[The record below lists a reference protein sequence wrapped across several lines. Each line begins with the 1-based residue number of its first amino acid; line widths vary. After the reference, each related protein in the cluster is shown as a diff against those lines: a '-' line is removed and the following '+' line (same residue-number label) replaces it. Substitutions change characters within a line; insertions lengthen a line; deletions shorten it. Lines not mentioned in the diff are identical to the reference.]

1 MKSWWSVGAGG
12 GGWSRAAVRR
22 RSADL
27 LLWATTA
34 APIGYAGVTP
44 PHSAYASALTA
55 GALLLL
61 AAAVAVSRR
70 WPVVALVV
78 VVLGS
83 LLDGNFLFAIP
94 VFSYLTGRRSA
105 TAVPAAVAF
114 AVLAA
119 GGTVLN
125 LGLLGTGAATWFLLA
140 SVLLFAGV
148 FPWLVGRYRRQQ
160 AVLADAGR
168 RHVEARD
175 RERRGA
181 AERIRLRERARIA
194 QEMHDS
200 LGHDLSLIA
209 LRAAALEVAG
219 DLAPWHRA
227 AAGELRASVAAATER
242 LHGIIGVLREPDGAA
257 TTRPADESVAEL
269 VDGAREAGMAVRL
282 DGADALAV
290 LSPMAAHTAHRVVRE
305 ALTNAARYA
314 PGAAVSVV
322 LHRDGDRLE
331 VAVVNAPPP
340 AGPLPGPPSTG
351 SGLLALAERVRLAGG
366 ALTTGHQDG
375 GGFAVRARL
384 PGATRAGDD
393 ALPLL
398 ATRAGADALP
408 PVAARPG
415 AFALPSRTGD
425 SGRAGGRWPVGGWLA
440 GEADEPGFPVASAT
454 GAGTDPS
461 DGGSPGERPS
471 PSPSRSA
478 TATEA
483 ERRLRDARRRVRLS
497 LLTALGAPA
506 GLALVLSLVYYP
518 VATAGTVLDDGAFA
532 RMPVG
537 AQRAE
542 LTGLPR
548 RQLAP
553 PAGTAR
559 PGCEH
564 YTDGNFPL
572 AQPTWRLCFVEGR
585 LVSKERIDG

>member
-1 MKSWWSVGAGG
+1 MKSWWSAGAGG

-27 LLWATTA
+27 LLWVTTA
-34 APIGYAGVTP
+34 APIAYALVTP
-44 PHSAYASALTA
+44 PHSGQATARLA

-61 AAAVAVSRR
+61 AGAVAASRR
-70 WPVVALVV
+70 WPVAALVV

-94 VFSYLTGRRSA
+94 VFAYLTGRRSA

-219 DLAPWHRA
+219 DLAPRHRA

-257 TTRPADESVAEL
+257 TVRPADESVAEL

-282 DGADALAV
+282 DGADALAR
-290 LSPMAAHTAHRVVRE
+290 LPPMAAHAAHRVVRE

-314 PGAAVSVV
+314 PGAAVTVV
-322 LHRDGDRLE
+322 LVRDGDQVE

-366 ALTTGHQDG
+366 ALTSGPCDG

-384 PGATRAGDD
+384 PVAE
-393 ALPLL
+393 PS
-398 ATRAGADALP
+398 GADAHP

-415 AFALPSRTGD
+415 VDALPPRTGD
-425 SGRAGGRWPVGGWLA
+425 PGPAGRWAVGGWPA
-440 GEADEPGFPVASAT
+440 GETDQPGFPVAPP
-454 GAGTDPS
+454 AGTDPS
-461 DGGSPGERPS
+461 DGGSPGELSGPS
-471 PSPSRSA
+471 KS
-478 TATEA
+478 ATEA

>member
-1 MKSWWSVGAGG
+1 MESCWSARAGVGR
-12 GGWSRAAVRR
+12 WSRAVVRR
-22 RSADL
+22 RAADL
-27 LLWATTA
+27 LLWAGTA

-44 PHSAYASALTA
+44 PHSGRATALTL

-61 AAAVAVSRR
+61 AAAVAASRR
-70 WPVVALVV
+70 WPVAALVV

-94 VFSYLTGRRSA
+94 VFAYLTGRRSA

-160 AVLADAGR
+160 AVLAEAGR
-168 RHVEARD
+168 RHAEARD

-219 DLAPWHRA
+219 DLAPRHRA

-257 TTRPADESVAEL
+257 TVRAADESVGEL

-282 DGADALAV
+282 DGADALAD
-290 LSPMAAHTAHRVVRE
+290 LPPMAAHAAHRVVRE

-314 PGAAVSVV
+314 PGAAVDVV
-322 LHRDGDRLE
+322 LRRDGERIE

-351 SGLLALAERVRLAGG
+351 SGLLALAERVRLVGG

-384 PGATRAGDD
+384 PVAARAG
-393 ALPLL
+393 
-398 ATRAGADALP
+398 GDALP
-408 PVAARPG
+408 PR
-415 AFALPSRTGD
+415 
-425 SGRAGGRWPVGGWLA
+425 GGSSVSVGGWPA
-440 GEADEPGFPVASAT
+440 GGADEPGFPVAP
-454 GAGTDPS
+454 GAGTDAS
-461 DGGSPGERPS
+461 DGRSPGERPG
-471 PSPSRSA
+471 PSPSKS
-478 TATEA
+478 ATEA

-518 VATAGTVLDDGAFA
+518 VATAGTVLDDGTFA
-532 RMPVG
+532 RLPLG

-548 RQLAP
+548 RQLTP
-553 PAGTAR
+553 PDGTVR

>member
-1 MKSWWSVGAGG
+1 MESGCSARAGG
-12 GGWSRAAVRR
+12 GRWSRAVVRR
-22 RSADL
+22 RAADL
-27 LLWATTA
+27 LLWAGTA

-44 PHSAYASALTA
+44 PHSGRATALTL
-55 GALLLL
+55 GALLVL
-61 AAAVAVSRR
+61 AAAVAVGRR
-70 WPVVALVV
+70 WPVAALVV

-94 VFSYLTGRRSA
+94 VFSYLSGRRSA

-119 GGTVLN
+119 GGTALN
-125 LGLLGTGAATWFLLA
+125 LGWLGTGAATWFLLA

-160 AVLADAGR
+160 AVLAEAGR
-168 RHVEARD
+168 RHAEARD

-219 DLAPWHRA
+219 DLAPRHRA

-257 TTRPADESVAEL
+257 TVRAADESVGEL

-282 DGADALAV
+282 DGADTLAT
-290 LSPMAAHTAHRVVRE
+290 LSPMAAHAAHRVVRE

-314 PGAAVSVV
+314 PGAAVDVV
-322 LHRDGDRLE
+322 LRRDGDRIE
-331 VAVVNAPPP
+331 VGVVNAPPP

-351 SGLLALAERVRLAGG
+351 SGLLALAERVRLVGG

-384 PGATRAGDD
+384 PVAEPG
-393 ALPLL
+393 
-398 ATRAGADALP
+398 GADAHQ

-415 AFALPSRTGD
+415 ADVLPSRTGD
-425 SGRAGGRWPVGGWLA
+425 PGPAGGRWPVDGWPV
-440 GEADEPGFPVASAT
+440 GEADEPRFPVTRAA
-454 GAGTDPS
+454 GADAS
-461 DGGSPGERPS
+461 DGGAAGER
-471 PSPSRSA
+471 A
-478 TATEA
+478 GEA
-483 ERRLRDARRRVRLS
+483 ERRLHDARRRVRLS

-532 RMPVG
+532 RLPLG

-548 RQLAP
+548 RQLTP